1 MAYEGRIRE
10 TVRAMLE
17 EHGLDG
23 WLLDRD
29 RRLFNR
35 LALDDR
41 RGSLVMKPGRPGQPG
56 FHPTFSLE
64 RDARRHWSLEVA
76 AALRR
81 RLYGRTPPPGMTLVP
96 ALPLAVARSFGMST
110 EDILRKPSPFGGCR
124 TDHQFRLGA
133 PDWVVDLQVV
143 GEGGIIQARN
153 GQLFIGDQPETIR
166 ATLVGRRLHEVVS
179 LPDGGPGTQLGDLEI
194 AQLVSR
200 SVMTTG
206 AWTTVEPL
214 PEGAERRWIDIALQA
229 DAMA

>member
-10 TVRAMLE
+10 TVRAMLAQ
-17 EHGLDG
+17 HGLDG

-35 LALDDR
+35 LALDDQ
-41 RGSLVMKPGRPGQPG
+41 RGSLVMKPGRPGASG
-56 FHPTFSLE
+56 FQTTFSLE
-64 RDARRHWSLEVA
+64 RDARLYWSLEVA

-81 RLYGRTPPPGMTLVP
+81 RLYGRTPPPGMALAP
-96 ALPLAVARSFGMST
+96 ALPLAVARSLGLST
-110 EDILRKPSPFGGCR
+110 EEILRKPSPFEER
-124 TDHQFRLGA
+124 RSDHQFRLGA
-133 PDWVVDLQVV
+133 PDWVVDLQVL
-143 GEGGIIQARN
+143 GEGGVILARN

-179 LPDGGPGTQLGDLEI
+179 LPGGGPGTQVGDLEI

-200 SVMTTG
+200 SIKTLG